1 MSGTWGRLSR
11 WQSNICKDD
20 VFWNWPDVASNSRSL
35 LTACENFRV
44 FFNLVESQCL
54 SFMERLIRFA
64 LQGCRE
70 VQKRW
75 ASSDSQLPLRAPH
88 ALALSTPHRP
98 AHRHDA
104 SKRSVPC
111 PSAKHFL
118 FSRIK
123 PFGELALLSFRAS
136 QSAAPRP
143 PASVTGGAC
152 EDSNSWALTSFCS
165 IGTSGGS
172 ADGIANAVPGQE
184 HLHLILPVSEKPRG
198 GGGDSCQRSRL
209 SLQRNQRVQK
219 CLCLT
224 RSLQGREQRW
234 EMRSA

>member
-1 MSGTWGRLSR
+1 MSLLYGKANQVCLAGLSRGPKTMGQLRQPAPLKSPTRLSSEHTPQAR
-11 WQSNICKDD
+11 
-20 VFWNWPDVASNSRSL
+20 PPPR
-35 LTACENFRV
+35 
-44 FFNLVESQCL
+44 
-54 SFMERLIRFA
+54 RL
-64 LQGCRE
+64 
-70 VQKRW
+70 W
-75 ASSDSQLPLRAPH
+75 
-88 ALALSTPHRP
+88 
-98 AHRHDA
+98 
-104 SKRSVPC
+104 SVPC

-136 QSAAPRP
+136 RSAAPRP

-219 CLCLT
+219 CLCLA